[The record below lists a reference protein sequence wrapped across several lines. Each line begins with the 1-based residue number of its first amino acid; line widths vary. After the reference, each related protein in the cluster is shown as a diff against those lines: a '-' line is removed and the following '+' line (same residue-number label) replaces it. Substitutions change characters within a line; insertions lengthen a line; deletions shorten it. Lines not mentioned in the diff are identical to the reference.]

1 MNGWEG
7 RRVGGWRDGRVEGVE
22 ERGDDVMAMRYL
34 WFVYYEGYGTTGW
47 DRVLGVWQWC
57 LVLGVFG
64 LSYRWVFFG
73 LGWRVR
79 WYCRARSCAWR
90 WLELI
95 PRQCKIHALDFE
107 GIVCWNVQ
115 CAAVHGR
122 RPQQLEVLP
131 WSTALCR

>member
-7 RRVGGWRDGRVEGVE
+7 RRGGGWRDERVEGVE

-47 DRVLGVWQWC
+47 DRVLWVWQWC

-64 LSYRWVFFG
+64 LFYRWVLFG
-73 LGWRVR
+73 LGWWIR
-79 WYCRARSCAWR
+79 WYCRARSWARR

-95 PRQCKIHALDFE
+95 P
-107 GIVCWNVQ
+107 
-115 CAAVHGR
+115 
-122 RPQQLEVLP
+122 
-131 WSTALCR
+131 